1 LLDALPLSPNG
12 KLDARA
18 LPDGDEA
25 APAPH
30 VADPPRGETETRLAA
45 LWAAV
50 LGLPEPGAVARSDSF
65 FERGGDSILVM
76 KLVAAIQESLGRS
89 LPLRTVFNHP
99 TLAGLAA
106 QLDGTDARHGTAD
119 LTDMDRWLDEIET
132 SAAGAT
138 RT

>member
-1 LLDALPLSPNG
+1 
-12 KLDARA
+12 
-18 LPDGDEA
+18 
-25 APAPH
+25 
-30 VADPPRGETETRLAA
+30 LAA

-50 LGLPEPGAVARSDSF
+50 LGLTEPDTIARSDTF

-76 KLVAAIQESLGRS
+76 KLAAAIQESLGRP
-89 LPLRTVFNHP
+89 LPLRTVFDHP

-106 QLDGTDARHGTAD
+106 QLDGTDGRHGTAD

-132 SAAGAT
+132 AAGAT